1 MNDYNDLLLE
11 ELRGM
16 KADLLSIR
24 QSMGIIKTEYIHKS
38 TFWAVMGIYFTLIT
52 GAYLF
57 VFILWVKG

>member
-24 QSMGIIKTEYIHKS
+24 QSIETIKSDYVHKT
-38 TFWAVMGIYFTLIT
+38 TFWSVMGIYFTLIT
-52 GAYLF
+52 GAYAFACTL
-57 VFILWVKG
+57 IKG